1 MNEWCAMFVKFSS
14 LKLKCFQMTHA
25 PDWTY
30 PIQNCAILSVSSF
43 GSWCSKSGIYN
54 LICCLQIV
62 QRLKTSVHCIYCQ
75 LCLDLSNMA
84 KEKKKN
90 FLKRDSWRFPSSF
103 YLFCVK
109 PEPPLILTPAPHTQR
124 PAPASHKDRLRLR
137 NTGVAQQ
144 MLSIVAEG
152 GDLLQYQEEI
162 FQNYNLENFKFF
174 WVL

>member
-1 MNEWCAMFVKFSS
+1 
-14 LKLKCFQMTHA
+14 MTHA

-43 GSWCSKSGIYN
+43 GSRCSKSGIYN

-62 QRLKTSVHCIYCQ
+62 QRLKTSLHCIYCQ

-90 FLKRDSWRFPSSF
+90 VLKRDSWSFYVIFF